1 MSAAFDPTRPA
12 FDAVLPRVSD
22 FQRRIRQ
29 SQSQAGADT
38 VAGTTL
44 QASLDPLL
52 HPSLMQ
58 DLQRFD
64 AGARSGAHMG
74 LEVLEVVAA
83 AVRHGR
89 ALRLLLE
96 HEGLVLPLTVMP
108 RERVVHAPLPLAQW
122 GLLRWSSLKVLQVEP
137 AAPEGPVGRLAGIEP
152 SATASAP
159 LGLVLW
165 ALALHGSRAEL
176 LPEIA
181 GPVAYRIAPS
191 TDFSSLDLAG
201 TLASA
206 VARLRR
212 QTTPLGEISAWPG
225 LDRERA
231 MRLLNGVYLQSGLII
246 TRSHP
251 AAAGAH

>member
-1 MSAAFDPTRPA
+1 MPPSFASTLPR
-12 FDAVLPRVSD
+12 FDAPLPRVSD
-22 FQRRIRQ
+22 FQRRLRQ
-29 SQSQAGADT
+29 SGRSGS
-38 VAGTTL
+38 GSTL
-44 QASLDPLL
+44 DPTLDASLL
-52 HPSLMQ
+52 Q

-64 AGARSGAHMG
+64 RHPGAG

-89 ALRLLLE
+89 ALRLLVE
-96 HEGLVLPLTVMP
+96 HEGLVLPLTVLP
-108 RERVVHAPLPLAQW
+108 TARLVHAPLPLAQW
-122 GLLRWSSLKVLQVEP
+122 GLLRWSAMKVLQVEG
-137 AAPEGPVGRLAGIEP
+137 ATMAPPEEHH
-152 SATASAP
+152 AP

-191 TDFSSLDLAG
+191 TDFSGLDLGG
-201 TLASA
+201 TLAAA

-212 QTTPLGEISAWPG
+212 QATSLPEISAWPD

-231 MRLLNGVYLQSGLII
+231 TRLLNGLYLQSGLII
-246 TRSHP
+246 TRSQP
-251 AAAGAH
+251 GAAAAH

>member
-1 MSAAFDPTRPA
+1 VSLAFDPTRPA

-22 FQRRIRQ
+22 FQRRLRQ
-29 SQSQAGADT
+29 SQPGADT
-38 VAGTTL
+38 IAATTL

-52 HPSLMQ
+52 DKSLMQ

-64 AGARSGAHMG
+64 TSTRTGTHMG

-83 AVRHGR
+83 AVRHAR

-96 HEGLVLPLTVMP
+96 HDGLVLPLTVMP

-122 GLLRWSSLKVLQVEP
+122 GLLRWSTLKVLQVEP
-137 AAPEGPVGRLAGIEP
+137 AEADAPVGHL
-152 SATASAP
+152 AP

-206 VARLRR
+206 VTRLRR

-231 MRLLNGVYLQSGLII
+231 MRLLNGIYLQSGLII

>member
-1 MSAAFDPTRPA
+1 MPPAFDPTRPH
-12 FDAVLPRVSD
+12 FDTVLPRVSD
-22 FQRRIRQ
+22 FQRRLRQ
-29 SQSQAGADT
+29 TGADT
-38 VAGTTL
+38 VAASTL
-44 QASLDPLL
+44 QASLDPALE
-52 HPSLMQ
+52 PSLMQ

-64 AGARSGAHMG
+64 SRARAGSG

-83 AVRHGR
+83 AVRHAR

-108 RERVVHAPLPLAQW
+108 KERVVHAPLPLAQW
-122 GLLRWSSLKVLQVEP
+122 GLLRWSTLKVLQVEP
-137 AAPEGPVGRLAGIEP
+137 AADTGAVGHL
-152 SATASAP
+152 AP

-191 TDFSSLDLAG
+191 TDFSGLDLAG

-206 VARLRR
+206 VGRLRR

-231 MRLLNGVYLQSGLII
+231 MRLLNGLYLQSGLII

-251 AAAGAH
+251 AAAGGH